1 MNWRVVLVGI
11 ATFFLASIASAEAVV
26 YRNAE
31 YGFSLKPPP
40 FPAETAFGIGATPV
54 TFQGAAKDG
63 VAPNCNVQIQN
74 VNLTPAQY
82 KELSLNQFN
91 VIGLSM
97 RAEEDRKVSGK
108 EAFFWRYGGAGVE
121 AVALVVFA
129 TKRVYLVT
137 CLASVSNF
145 AKEEARFMGAINS
158 FALE

>member
-121 AVALVVFA
+121 AWDRAH
-129 TKRVYLVT
+129 
-137 CLASVSNF
+137 VSLQKGNN
-145 AKEEARFMGAINS
+145 AIRLLSGQPMPDIKHMNVLELDRFGS
-158 FALE
+158 E